1 MKIAIVS
8 NCQAEALAR
17 FVPILSDRVEAA
29 WIDVHRLDE
38 ENGAGER
45 SKLLSEA
52 DLIFTAPIVAEHLP
66 EDVRTGYLEDSFPG
80 KVHKIPNCYFAGF
93 HPDMT
98 YLGGMFDRLE
108 GAAGGLHST
117 IAIDGYLSGLSPTR
131 AALNFTDPVY
141 YRRKGL
147 FQKFSDSIAE
157 MMERDEGLA
166 IKLYPKFNRMLYE
179 KLAFYTINHPTR
191 HLLAEIAKDI
201 IRLCGLRPMNI
212 NSFQLPDPLWDSIV
226 WPISPCVADE
236 HKLPFGFGD
245 VIATGH
251 PHHRFISF
259 EDFCAASYAT
269 FAQNRDAFEASSQVR
284 AYLNARVSSPA

>member
-17 FVPILSDRVEAA
+17 FVPMLSDRLEAG
-29 WIDVHRLDE
+29 WIDVHRLV
-38 ENGAGER
+38 ENGAVER
-45 SKLLSEA
+45 AKILSEA
-52 DLIFTAPIVAEHLP
+52 DLIFTAPILGEHLP
-66 EDVRTGYLEDSFPG
+66 EDVRTAFLESTFPG
-80 KVHKIPNCYFAGF
+80 KVRKIPNCYFAGF

-141 YRRKGL
+141 YRNNRL
-147 FQKFSDSIAE
+147 FQKFVDSTME
-157 MMERDEGLA
+157 MTKRDEGLA
-166 IKLYPKFNRMLYE
+166 IKLYPKFSRMLYE
-179 KLAFYTINHPTR
+179 KLTFYTVNHPTR
-191 HLLAEIAKDI
+191 HLLTEIAKDI
-201 IRLCGLRPMNI
+201 VRLCGFRPMNI
-212 NSFQLPDPLWDSIV
+212 NSFQLPDPLWNSVI
-226 WPISPCVADE
+226 WPISPCIADE

-245 VIATGH
+245 VIATGY
-251 PHHRFISF
+251 PRQKFISF

-269 FAQNRDAFEASSQVR
+269 FDQNREAFEASSQVR
-284 AYLNARVSSPA
+284 AYRNARDPSLT